1 MMKNIKFLT
10 ATKVHKGRCICLSK
24 SRW

>member
-10 ATKVHKGRCICLSK
+10 ATKVHKGRCIGLSK
-24 SRW
+24 SW

>member
-10 ATKVHKGRCICLSK
+10 ATKVHKGRCIGFSK
-24 SRW
+24 SWW